1 MSKKTSS
8 KNEWTNLFFYPEQKI
23 RSFIFWEN
31 LVCGSTILFRDLLT
45 FSNGIEE
52 FFWWG
57 FSENLNFTIGLV
69 WLKFMVAPKA
79 ICNYLMSRIA
89 IRIHKLPAFR
99 ATHSSAFISHA
110 HILPIQHIKVF
121 ACENTRVIQN
131 SKKFKKF
138 HFWGIF
144 WFKGWK
150 KFQKKNLVALKKFN
164 MV

>member
-1 MSKKTSS
+1 M
-8 KNEWTNLFFYPEQKI
+8 
-23 RSFIFWEN
+23 RIFV
-31 LVCGSTILFRDLLT
+31 LA
-45 FSNGIEE
+45 
-52 FFWWG
+52 

-121 ACENTRVIQN
+121 ACKNSRVIQN
-131 SKKFKKF
+131 SKNSKS
-138 HFWGIF
+138 WSCLGIF
-144 WFKGWK
+144 WRNKNQKKSKKIKKKSKKIKKNQK
-150 KFQKKNLVALKKFN
+150 KFQTISQKIPKILKISN
-164 MV
+164 SLHRT

>member
-1 MSKKTSS
+1 MR
-8 KNEWTNLFFYPEQKI
+8 NY
-23 RSFIFWEN
+23 
-31 LVCGSTILFRDLLT
+31 GDFRHTCIPHHNYMLITGNTLRHRNSLQ
-45 FSNGIEE
+45 FL
-52 FFWWG
+52 WG
-57 FSENLNFTIGLV
+57 KHLQCTIGLARLRFV
-69 WLKFMVAPKA
+69 VTPKA

-144 WFKGWK
+144 
-150 KFQKKNLVALKKFN
+150 
-164 MV
+164 

>member
-1 MSKKTSS
+1 MGR
-8 KNEWTNLFFYPEQKI
+8 NFYDYPGFQPF
-23 RSFIFWEN
+23 RS
-31 LVCGSTILFRDLLT
+31 
-45 FSNGIEE
+45 
-52 FFWWG
+52 WG
-57 FSENLNFTIGLV
+57 NTYAQDCTIGLARLRFV
-69 WLKFMVAPKA
+69 VTPKA

-144 WFKGWK
+144 
-150 KFQKKNLVALKKFN
+150 
-164 MV
+164 